1 MHILNRSE
9 RNREILKKRK
19 FYITTPIYYVNDI
32 PHIGHTYTTIVADVI
47 ARYKRLRGYDVYF
60 LTGTDEHGQKI
71 DRAAAKQGLKPIEL
85 ADRVVERYKILWKTL
100 GITYDDFI
108 RTTEERHYAGVRK
121 LLSRIVEKGDI
132 YLDKYSGW
140 YCTGCEAFFPE
151 SQIINGKCPDQGH
164 DVEYTEEES
173 YFFKLSKY
181 QKALL
186 DHYEKNPTFVR
197 PESRRNEVV
206 SFVKSGLK
214 DLSVSRTSFKW
225 GIPFPG
231 DEKHIIYVWFDA
243 LSNYISALGYGRD
256 EALYK
261 EFWPAE
267 IHLVGKDILRF
278 HAIYWP
284 AFLMSAGEPLP
295 ETIFGHGWWLME
307 EAKMS
312 KTRGNIVRPDP
323 LIEEFGIDTLRYFLM
338 REITF
343 GLDGSYSDE
352 ALIDR
357 HNGDLANDL
366 GNLVSRLLTMVEN
379 FCDGKI
385 PEKGDVSLHREM
397 RDYAER
403 SWNKWNVLFDDY
415 DFSSALGTLWDFIGE
430 INRYIV
436 RKEPWAIVKGEDG
449 KHKVAPILYAACEAL
464 RISALMIAAVM
475 PGTSQK
481 IFAQLGIANEE
492 EKGDLTE
499 FRWGLLASGNRIAK
513 GDHLFPRVD
522 KEKYFKQL
530 KDTQEETM
538 EENVIS
544 IDEFMKID
552 LRVAKIEQAERVEG
566 TAKLLKMIVDIGT
579 EKRQIVAGIAE
590 TYTPEQLI
598 GKEIILVVNLKP
610 ANVRGVE
617 SRGML
622 LAATDANGKPF
633 LPVFDIELPPGSRV
647 R

>member
-1 MHILNRSE
+1 ME
-9 RNREILKKRK
+9 KKK

-71 DRAAAKQGLKPIEL
+71 DRAAAKQGMKPIEL

-121 LLSRIVEKGDI
+121 LLSRIIEKGDI

-151 SQIINGKCPDQGH
+151 SQIVDGKCPDQGH

-181 QKALL
+181 QNDLL
-186 DHYEKNPTFVR
+186 EHYEKNPTFVR
-197 PESRRNEVV
+197 PESRRNEVF

-214 DLSVSRTSFKW
+214 DLSISRTSFRW

-231 DEKHIIYVWFDA
+231 NEKHIIYVWFDA

-261 EFWPAE
+261 KFWPAE

-323 LIEEFGIDTLRYFLM
+323 LIEEFGVDTLRYFLM

-352 ALIDR
+352 SLIDR

-385 PEKGDVSLHREM
+385 PEKGDLSLHAEL
-397 RDYAER
+397 RDYAEKT
-403 SWNKWNVLFDDY
+403 WNKWNVLFDRY
-415 DFSSALGTLWDFIGE
+415 DFSSALGTLWDLIGE

-436 RKEPWAIVKGEDG
+436 RKEPWTVVKGENG
-449 KHKVAPILYAACEAL
+449 KHDVAPILYAACEGL

-481 IFAQLGIANEE
+481 IFDQLGIAKDE
-492 EKGDLTE
+492 EKGDLTQ
-499 FRWGLLASGNRIAK
+499 FRWGLLTAGNRITK

-522 KEKYFKQL
+522 KENYFKQV

-538 EENVIS
+538 EENLIS
-544 IDEFMKID
+544 IEEFMKID
-552 LRVAKIEQAERVEG
+552 LRVAKIEEVERVEG
-566 TAKLLKMIVDIGT
+566 TTKLLKMIVNIGT

-590 TYTPEQLI
+590 TYTPEQLV

-610 ANVRGVE
+610 AKVRGVE

-622 LAATDANGKPF
+622 LAATDASGKPF
-633 LPVFDIELPPGSRV
+633 LPVFDIELPAGSRV

>member
-1 MHILNRSE
+1 ME
-9 RNREILKKRK
+9 KKK

-32 PHIGHTYTTIVADVI
+32 PHIGHTYTTVVADVI
-47 ARYKRLRGYDVYF
+47 ARYRRLRGYDVYF

-71 DRAAAKQGLKPIEL
+71 DRAATRQGLKPIQL
-85 ADRVVERYKILWKTL
+85 ADRVVERYKVLWKKL

-108 RTTEERHYAGVRK
+108 RTTEARHHAGVNK
-121 LLSRIVEKGDI
+121 LLLKIREKGDI

-151 SQIINGKCPDQGH
+151 SQIIDGKCPDQGH
-164 DVEYTEEES
+164 DVEFTEEES
-173 YFFKLSKY
+173 YFFRLSKY
-181 QKALL
+181 QAPLL
-186 DHYEKNPTFVR
+186 EHYEKNPNFIR
-197 PESRRNEVV
+197 PASRRNEVV

-214 DLSVSRTSFKW
+214 DLSISRTSFQW

-256 EALYK
+256 EDLYQRY
-261 EFWPAE
+261 WPAE
-267 IHLVGKDILRF
+267 VHLVGKDILRF

-312 KTRGNIVRPDP
+312 KTKGNIVRPEP
-323 LIEEFGIDTLRYFLM
+323 LIEEFGVDTLRYFLM

-366 GNLVSRLLTMVEN
+366 GNLVSRLLTMIEN
-379 FCDGKI
+379 FSGGRI
-385 PEKGDVSLHREM
+385 PERGDLSAHAEI
-397 RDYAER
+397 RDYAR
-403 SWNKWNVLFDDY
+403 KTWDRFTALFDEY
-415 DFSSALGTLWDFIGE
+415 DFSSAIAALWDFIGE
-430 INRYIV
+430 INRFIV
-436 RKEPWAIVKGEDG
+436 RQEPWTVVKGPDG
-449 KHKVAPILYAACEAL
+449 KKNVAPILYAAAEAL
-464 RISALMIAAVM
+464 RVAAILNAAIM
-475 PGTSQK
+475 PAASEK
-481 IFAQLGIANEE
+481 IFRQLGIRDVEE
-492 EKGDLTE
+492 QGDLSVFT
-499 FRWGLLASGNRIAK
+499 WGLLKSGNIIDK
-513 GDHLFPRVD
+513 GEHLFPRVD
-522 KEKYFKQL
+522 KEKYFKDL
-530 KDTQEETM
+530 KEPKEEKMQENLIGI
-538 EENVIS
+538 EE
-544 IDEFMKID
+544 FAKID
-552 LRVAKIEQAERVEG
+552 LRVGKIESAEKVEG
-566 TAKLLKMIVDIGT
+566 ATKLLKMIVDIGT

-598 GKEIILVVNLKP
+598 GKEIIFVANLKP
-610 ANVRGVE
+610 AKVRGVE
-617 SRGML
+617 SQGML
-622 LAATDANGKPF
+622 VAAEVNGKAY
-633 LPVFDIELPPGSRV
+633 LPAFDRDVPPGSRI